1 MENRKI
7 IVSIYISAGIL
18 AWFLSRASILYLTS
32 AYYMFGRIPGIH
44 VGSEVVPAILGLA
57 TFFILFRHPK
67 VNEVLEEVVSEL
79 KKVTWP
85 GREDV
90 VRSTYVV
97 MVCIVLASI
106 FLAAF
111 DLLWGKVIGVLLG

>member
-7 IVSIYISAGIL
+7 IVSLYIAAGL
-18 AWFLSRASILYLTS
+18 LVWFLTHASIQYLYQS
-32 AYYMFGRIPGIH
+32 FYKVSRIPGIG
-44 VGSEVVPAILGLA
+44 VGREVIPVVLA
-57 TFFILFRHPK
+57 ALVVLVLFKNAK

-85 GREDV
+85 SREDV

-97 MVCIVLASI
+97 MVCILIASV

-111 DLLWGKVIGVLLG
+111 DLLWGKVIGILLG